1 MFRKSKGKQ
10 SEDVAAQFLRQKGL
24 KIINKNVQTRFGE
37 IDIVA
42 LDRNTIV
49 FVEVRSVYGS
59 RFGDPAESIS
69 FRKKKRI
76 LTSAMMYLKLN
87 PDYQNLPVRFDFV
100 GIRWTED
107 KPEIKWVRS
116 AFDGLD

>member
-49 FVEVRSVYGS
+49 FVEVRSVYG
-59 RFGDPAESIS
+59 
-69 FRKKKRI
+69 
-76 LTSAMMYLKLN
+76 
-87 PDYQNLPVRFDFV
+87 
-100 GIRWTED
+100 
-107 KPEIKWVRS
+107 
-116 AFDGLD
+116 